1 MLGDGYLRLVG
12 QFTDEIDRVHEGLT
26 SAIRAGI
33 EYGSRVSISH
43 YVEEAAQLRRF
54 LG

>member
-1 MLGDGYLRLVG
+1 MG
-12 QFTDEIDRVHEGLT
+12 QFTDELDRVHEGLT

-33 EYGSRVSISH
+33 ADNAPVNVSH
-43 YVEEAAQLRRF
+43 YVGEAAQLRRF